1 MSFALVCIGMIVVL
15 GIVAAVA
22 NLFDKGNDSIE
33 QGHDC
38 STCTAAKDESC
49 KLHCLIKETGDR
61 SQETGDRRQEK
72 GVRRQESGDRSQEKG
87 DRRLFLFFYLFTFL
101 LFASGCSTKHNTAKS
116 RWWHSF
122 NAKYNIYYN
131 GQQAFIDGNLEK
143 EKGNKDNY
151 TENLPLYP
159 VGNKTSREIGS
170 GQYDRAIEKAEKAI
184 KMHSIKAKPEWKS
197 NKTKTAKDREWLE
210 RKEYNPFIWKAWM
223 LLGKA
228 QFQKGAFDE
237 AAATFSYMSRLY
249 QTQPLQNGLARAW
262 LAKCYVEL
270 DWLYD
275 AEDVIR
281 NMNRDS
287 VDFRTIKDWD
297 YTYADYYLRAGELEK
312 AVPYLK
318 KVIKH
323 EKRSKQKAREWFLLG
338 QIQRQLGNRAE
349 AERAFRKV
357 VGCHPP
363 YELEFNARIAQT
375 EVIAAE
381 NAKGMISRLKRMA
394 VNDNNKD
401 YLDQVYYAMGNI
413 YMAQKDT
420 TKAIAAYEKGN
431 EKATRSGTEKGVLLL
446 TLGNL
451 YWELEKY
458 NDAQRC
464 YGEAIGLLDKERKD
478 YEELSNRSR
487 VLDELVP
494 YTDAI
499 HLQDS
504 LLELSTLPE
513 EELLKVIDRIISDLK
528 KKEKEELRRQQ
539 ELEAEQI
546 QQQNEARGNNNQ
558 RPNAPAAPTIPQQ
571 GNGQWYFYNPM
582 TVNQGKATFQRQ
594 WGKRENSDD
603 WQRVNR
609 TVVNLTPEE
618 TSPTD
623 PSNPS
628 DPSLATDSLGAL
640 TDSIAANVNDSIPE
654 DTLANDPHNREY
666 YLAQIPT
673 TDEMK
678 AACHDIIKDGLLHSG
693 IIFKDKLEN
702 LRLSEKQFMRLTG
715 DYPDFEHLDEAW
727 YHLFLLYSRQGRED
741 LADSC
746 LSHLKTGHPESE
758 WTILLSD
765 PYYFENAQFGE
776 HIEDSLYAATYQ
788 AFKDDNHQMIRA
800 NAKLSEER
808 FPLGENRAKFIF
820 IDGLSRLN
828 DGDGDGCIEQLK
840 TVVEKYPESEVSELA
855 GMIIK
860 GVQDGR
866 RLHGGKFD
874 IGDVWS
880 RRDITLTEDS
890 TQTDTLNAARE
901 QDFLFILTYQPDSV
915 SENQLLYEMARYNF
929 TNFLVRN
936 FEIQIEAAE
945 PPYIEEEEEAMP
957 GEYHRMVFSGFL
969 SYDEALQYARQLYAD
984 KVMAERLKPC
994 LSLIISSQNLALLG
1008 SRFTYEEYE
1017 RFYEKTF
1024 MPMKIS
1030 EEKLLIRPEGMDSTD
1045 PEDISG
1051 PEETTEGED
1060 DSESEDDEEYL
1071 PAAPAKATE
1080 KKQVEG
1086 FDFGDDFW

>member
-1 MSFALVCIGMIVVL
+1 
-15 GIVAAVA
+15 
-22 NLFDKGNDSIE
+22 
-33 QGHDC
+33 
-38 STCTAAKDESC
+38 
-49 KLHCLIKETGDR
+49 
-61 SQETGDRRQEK
+61 
-72 GVRRQESGDRSQEKG
+72 
-87 DRRLFLFFYLFTFL
+87 
-101 LFASGCSTKHNTAKS
+101 
-116 RWWHSF
+116 
-122 NAKYNIYYN
+122 
-131 GQQAFIDGNLEK
+131 
-143 EKGNKDNY
+143 
-151 TENLPLYP
+151 
-159 VGNKTSREIGS
+159 
-170 GQYDRAIEKAEKAI
+170 
-184 KMHSIKAKPEWKS
+184 
-197 NKTKTAKDREWLE
+197 
-210 RKEYNPFIWKAWM
+210 
-223 LLGKA
+223 
-228 QFQKGAFDE
+228 
-237 AAATFSYMSRLY
+237 
-249 QTQPLQNGLARAW
+249 
-262 LAKCYVEL
+262 
-270 DWLYD
+270 
-275 AEDVIR
+275 
-281 NMNRDS
+281 MNRDS
-287 VDFRTIKDWD
+287 VDFRTVKDWD
-297 YTYADYYLRAGELEK
+297 YTYADYYLRNGELEK
-312 AVPYLK
+312 AVPYLR

-323 EKRSKQKAREWFLLG
+323 EKRSKQRAREWFLMG

-349 AERAFRKV
+349 AERAFKKV

-363 YELEFNARIAQT
+363 YILEFNARIAQT
-375 EVIAAE
+375 EVVAAE

-394 VNDNNKD
+394 RNDNNKD

-413 YMAQKDT
+413 YIAQKDT
-420 TKAIAAYEKGN
+420 VKAIAAYEKGN
-431 EKATRSGTEKGVLLL
+431 EKATRSGIEKGVLLL

-451 YWELEKY
+451 YWEMEKY

-464 YGEAIGLLDKERKD
+464 YGEAIGLLDKDRDD
-478 YEELSNRSR
+478 YEELSNRSK
-487 VLDELVP
+487 VLDDLVP

-504 LLELSTLPE
+504 LLELSMMPE
-513 EELLKVIDRIISDLK
+513 EEQLKVIDRIIDELK
-528 KKEKEELRRQQ
+528 KKEKEELRKQQ

-546 QQQNEARGNNNQ
+546 QQQNAAKGDNLQ
-558 RPNAPAAPTIPQQ
+558 RPNAPTAPTVPQQ

-582 TVNQGKATFQRQ
+582 SVNQGKTTFQRQ
-594 WGKRENSDD
+594 WGKRENADD
-603 WQRVNR
+603 WQRVNK

-618 TSPTD
+618 PSTTGSSSPSTLPTD
-623 PSNPS
+623 
-628 DPSLATDSLGAL
+628 SLAALTDSLGVL
-640 TDSIAANVNDSIPE
+640 PDSIAANPVDSIPV

-678 AACHDIIKDGLLHSG
+678 AACHDIIKDALLHSG

-702 LRLSEKQFMRLTG
+702 LRLSEKQFLRLKG

-746 LSHLKTGHPESE
+746 LSHLKTDYPESE

-765 PYYFENAQFGE
+765 PYYFENAKFGE

-800 NAKLSEER
+800 NAKISEER

-840 TVVEKYPESEVSELA
+840 VVVEKYPESEVSELA

-880 RRDITLTEDS
+880 RRDITLTADS
-890 TQTDTLNAARE
+890 TVTDTLNASRE

-915 SENQLLYEMARYNF
+915 NENQLLYEMARYNF

-945 PPYIEEEEEAMP
+945 PPYVEDEEDYVAP

-984 KVMAERLKPC
+984 KTMAERLQPC

-1008 SRFTYEEYE
+1008 SRFSYEEYE
-1017 RFYEKTF
+1017 RFYEETF
-1024 MPMKIS
+1024 VPMKIS
-1030 EEKLLIRPEGMDSTD
+1030 EEKLLIRPDNVEIID
-1045 PEDISG
+1045 PEDEGSESEIS
-1051 PEETTEGED
+1051 TEGE
-1060 DSESEDDEEYL
+1060 ETGEDDDDGFL
-1071 PAAPAKATE
+1071 PAAPAKKTE
-1080 KKQVEG
+1080 KKQVED